1 MSQQGLLTTDE
12 SAEIIVPITSL
23 DNTDSPYTVLSTD
36 YYMSCDVSAGTL
48 TVELPNTPSN
58 GKVFIVKDSVGNS
71 VENNIT
77 ITTVGGT
84 VTIDGD
90 TSRIISI
97 NFRSLNFIFN
107 GTSYEVF

>member
-12 SAEIIVPITSL
+12 SAEIIVPITL
-23 DNTDSPYTVLSTD
+23 IDNTDSPYTVLSTD
-36 YYMSCDVSAGTL
+36 YYMSCDVTSGDL
-48 TVELPNTPSN
+48 TIELPNTPSN
-58 GKVFIVKDSVGNS
+58 GKVFIVKDSAGNS
-71 VENNIT
+71 TTNNIT
-77 ITTVGGT
+77 ITTVGGN
-84 VTIDGD
+84 VEIDGE